1 MIIYHSN
8 IMKYEAWIFSAT
20 PEDTTGDV
28 ANENPEEC
36 ADSAGEHNHLYILC
50 LSVCLL
56 LLLLLLLLYP
66 INVKTAIAIGTKFC
80 VGPNMAPLENPQS
93 FVCFCFTIYLKRK

>member
-50 LSVCLL
+50 LSVCL
-56 LLLLLLLLYP
+56 
-66 INVKTAIAIGTKFC
+66 
-80 VGPNMAPLENPQS
+80 
-93 FVCFCFTIYLKRK
+93 FVVVVVVVSNKRQNGYTDWDQILCRT

>member
-56 LLLLLLLLYP
+56 LLLLLLYP
-66 INVKTAIAIGTKFC
+66 INVKTAIPIGTKFC

-93 FVCFCFTIYLKRK
+93 FVCFCFTIYSKRK

>member
-36 ADSAGEHNHLYILC
+36 ADSAGEHNHLYFAC
-50 LSVCLL
+50 LFVC
-56 LLLLLLLLYP
+56 LYP
-66 INVKTAIAIGTKFC
+66 INVKTAKPIRTKFC
-80 VGPNMAPLENPQS
+80 VGPNMAPGKVYEFN
-93 FVCFCFTIYLKRK
+93 